1 MEEVIRNA
9 LASIGDQSPIEAMKQ
24 VSGGDI
30 NQSYYIKTNKQ
41 SYFIKGNE
49 GVPSHFFKVEADGL
63 ERIQKTNTINVPHV
77 HYYDEPANGEKGVIV
92 MDWIQQ
98 GGKASPEELGRNL
111 ALMHKQTADRYGL
124 GHSTFVGELDQPN
137 DWKTSWLDY
146 YRDYRLK
153 PQLHLAIN
161 NGRASAQRRSKL
173 EALLGKLEQWIPEN
187 PEASLL
193 HGDLWGG
200 NWMADA
206 EGRPYLIDPSVLYGD
221 HAFEL
226 AFTELFGGFP
236 SSFYK
241 AYENTFPL
249 PANYEEIKP
258 LYQLFYLLVHL
269 NMFGEGYGGSVDR
282 ILRQYAD

>member
-1 MEEVIRNA
+1 MEKVIRNA
-9 LASIGDQSPIEAMKQ
+9 LHSIGDQTSIESMKQ

-30 NQSYYIKTNKQ
+30 NQSYYIRTSKKP
-41 SYFIKGNE
+41 YFIKGNE

-63 ERIQKTNTINVPHV
+63 ERIQKTRTIQVPQV
-77 HYYDEPANGEKGVIV
+77 HYYDEPENGEKGVLV

-98 GGKASPEELGRNL
+98 GGQASPEELGRNL
-111 ALMHKQTADRYGL
+111 ALMHKETADQYGL

-137 DWKTSWLDY
+137 DWKTSWLEY
-146 YRDYRLK
+146 YRDYRLA
-153 PQLHLAIN
+153 PQLHLAVQ
-161 NGRASAQRRSKL
+161 NGRASAKRRSKL
-173 EALLGKLEQWIPEN
+173 EALLEKLDQWIPEK

-200 NWMADA
+200 NWMSDA

-236 SSFYK
+236 STFYK
-241 AYENTFPL
+241 AYEQTFPL
-249 PANYEEIKP
+249 PSNYEEVKP

-269 NMFGEGYGGSVDR
+269 NMFGESYGSSVDR
-282 ILRQYAD
+282 ILKHYTD